1 MAVDTR
7 GVKGRRQLHFADY
20 QELLDDVHLLASC
33 PTRQLGNWSLGQI
46 LQHLARAMNM
56 AIDGPPYKPA
66 WILRVLG
73 PFFKKRVI
81 SRPMSPG
88 FRLPKNAGAL
98 IPAPCDVAA
107 GVAAVEKAVAR
118 LQQSPDRKPHF
129 VFGPMTREEWDLL
142 HMRHAEMHLSFIV
155 PEKGQ

>member
-7 GVKGRRQLHFADY
+7 NVKGRRNLHYANY
-20 QELLDDVHLLASC
+20 QELLDDVHALAART
-33 PTRQLGNWSLGQI
+33 TRQLGNWSLGQI

-66 WILRVLG
+66 WVLRVLG

-88 FRLPKNAGAL
+88 FRLPKNAKAL
-98 IPAPCDVAA
+98 IPEQSDVAA
-107 GVAAVEKAVAR
+107 GVAAVEKAVTR
-118 LQQSPDRKPHF
+118 LQQNPDRKPHF
-129 VFGPMTREEWDLL
+129 VFGPMTPQEWDLL
-142 HMRHAEMHLSFIV
+142 QLRHAEMHLSFIV
-155 PEKGQ
+155 PE